1 MRAGTCDQHERREKA
16 HLRPTMPTGTSAE
29 PPRAIM
35 LLRAM
40 IVATLFMLRIAAVT
54 ILQLISRIL
63 KDQDSISV
71 SQMMAPSPRF
81 AKKDP
86 D

>member
-1 MRAGTCDQHERREKA
+1 
-16 HLRPTMPTGTSAE
+16 
-29 PPRAIM
+29 M